1 MDAKDPSPE
10 ADPAATPDAT
20 PEAAARRRIDAQLRQ
35 AGWQVQDRRS
45 VQLASGQLA
54 GQDGVGAAGVGCFGV
69 AVREL
74 PAAGGEADDGL
85 FLGRQLVGVI
95 EAKKLGSTL
104 GGRETPRE
112 GEESHFPTRQHF
124 SPTLPAPRHSGSCPA
139 PGPPWPAFR
148 AAQAKSAG

>member
-35 AGWQVQDRRS
+35 AGWQVQDLRS

-85 FLGRQLVGVI
+85 LLRPQLVG
-95 EAKKLGSTL
+95 G
-104 GGRETPRE
+104 
-112 GEESHFPTRQHF
+112 
-124 SPTLPAPRHSGSCPA
+124 
-139 PGPPWPAFR
+139 
-148 AAQAKSAG
+148 

>member
-20 PEAAARRRIDAQLRQ
+20 PEAAVRRRIDAQLRQ

-54 GQDGVGAAGVGCFGV
+54 GQDGVGCFGV

-85 FLGRQLVGVI
+85 LLRPQLVG
-95 EAKKLGSTL
+95 G
-104 GGRETPRE
+104 
-112 GEESHFPTRQHF
+112 
-124 SPTLPAPRHSGSCPA
+124 
-139 PGPPWPAFR
+139 
-148 AAQAKSAG
+148 